1 MANPVEALPTL
12 FRGLWKKYT
21 DSEQGGVPLPELRI
35 APHVQQNSQSGQY
48 QVLSTRLWYDAQL
61 QNAGYGSFD
70 GSPREFQD
78 LTYDTLSTALRP
90 FKSIPVRITDS
101 IRGMLEAENPDLEV
115 LNTGRELVERAIRGR
130 LAAEIITEVEALTDT
145 GTLDLSAAAT
155 DVGKTLAEKADD
167 IQETTG
173 ARPNIFCAGRKAL
186 TRMKT
191 NNTKIQSFVG
201 RASAGGAEV
210 GMVSDQ
216 AVSAYFREVA
226 DCELVIIDRVAGTA
240 AGAAAFQWD
249 TTAFFGVSG
258 QGEMP
263 SCLKTCSPDADLFEI
278 FVDELRAF
286 EGGPGQVYSA
296 KGLVDVVTA
305 DVNLGTYYTLTL

>member
-167 IQETTG
+167 IQEATG

-186 TRMKT
+186 TRLKT
-191 NNTKIQSFVG
+191 NNTNIQAFVG
-201 RASAGGAEV
+201 RASAGGSEV

-263 SCLKTCSPDADLFEI
+263 SCLEDVFARCGS
-278 FVDELRAF
+278 LRNLRRRAPSVRRWA
-286 EGGPGQVYSA
+286 GSGLLG
-296 KGLVDVVTA
+296 KGSC
-305 DVNLGTYYTLTL
+305 